1 MKKNSIL
8 VKTVLMSMLTAA
20 TFTGFTSCQDD
31 LDLDTTPQ
39 MEETAMTR
47 GLGGYDNVNDED
59 YPACNN
65 KFTKDNWRQ
74 NAFIYLYDKQ
84 SSDDWGLLARQ
95 GYKKVALPWASEVDN
110 SLSVQSHIP
119 SALVDQTTPEN
130 GWEMVLNYCGYN
142 QDANA
147 NLIFF
152 YNKYTGM
159 MRVMYYIPE
168 DFSGGGDHFWEVS
181 VTDNMAYRSPWR
193 YGVPMDHNI
202 DAEGKKAIGQTDTR
216 TMHDLVMP
224 WCSEMGTDA
233 RTPNQ
238 GWWAFDFDMSNYNTQ
253 HTITDQ
259 DEIVLTL
266 HTQDKSAVTLQSTL
280 TGQMSGSISLNSVGG
295 LSGGDVANGILTGLA
310 GVGKLVAGGIAAK
323 AQRGMDAFNGLAD
336 ALGLGAGMAGI
347 FGGDGTSLEGTI
359 SLGMTGNIDTQGII
373 QTAQTAKGFPS
384 GLHIKMAKFDMKN
397 SHMGQ
402 GVWNLKMAPFIYMT
416 NQLQGALANP
426 WSNDKD
432 AEYEAIG
439 TDNKK
444 RTGTPDLGCVWFF
457 DPHSVQVELNHDIF
471 PEEQIDYMQVDVI
484 PGARF
489 ANKVTGTDAYRKFLG
504 LNDRDLN
511 KINTFGFNTGLGD
524 DFPHVYQIFGRAN
537 QSEILS
543 YYYRNSWNDRPE
555 GTEYCIYA
563 PAEKVNGKAQVVF
576 GMGIRKQECIVEP
589 QLACTSFIL
598 DKDITACIAP
608 PVEVNVRVT
617 LKMKN
622 SDKVYVFNRIYLPQ
636 VKFKAISKDNPK
648 DMENLWNTAF
658 NVRDYKDYQEE
669 HLETYDYN
677 RKRCYD
683 KIKFM
688 FPNANISYEAWD
700 QPNE

>member
-1 MKKNSIL
+1 MAKKSFL

-31 LDLDTTPQ
+31 DFDLDTMPEQ
-39 MEETAMTR
+39 PAMTR
-47 GLGGYDNVNDED
+47 GIGGYDNVNDED
-59 YPACNN
+59 FLACNH

-74 NAFIYLYDKQ
+74 SAFIYLYDKQ
-84 SSDDWGLLARQ
+84 SSDDWGLLTRK
-95 GYKKVALPWASEVDN
+95 GYKKVALPWASKIDN

-168 DFSGGGDHFWEVS
+168 DFSGGGDHFWEIS

-216 TMHDLVMP
+216 TMHDLAMP
-224 WCSEMGTDA
+224 WCSEIGTDA

-253 HTITDQ
+253 HTINDQ

-295 LSGGDVANGILTGLA
+295 LSGGDVANDILTGLA
-310 GVGKLVAGGIAAK
+310 GVGKAVAGGIAAK

-384 GLHIKMAKFDMKN
+384 GLHIKMAKFDMKH

-416 NQLQGALANP
+416 NQLQAGYTVP
-426 WSNDKD
+426 WKDEKD
-432 AEYEAIG
+432 AK
-439 TDNKK
+439 DDC
-444 RTGTPDLGCVWFF
+444 PCFGCIWFF

-471 PEEQIDYMQVDVI
+471 PEGQIESMKVDVL
-484 PGARF
+484 PGARY
-489 ANKVTGTDAYRKFLG
+489 ANKVTGTDGYRKFLG

-524 DFPHVYQIFGRAN
+524 IGPSASIYVTWGEAHE
-537 QSEILS
+537 SEILS
-543 YYYRNSWNDRPE
+543 YYYRNCWNDRPE

-563 PAEKVNGKAQVVF
+563 PIEKVNGSPQVVY
-576 GMGIRKQECIVEP
+576 GMGIRKQKCIVEP
-589 QLACTSFIL
+589 QLAVS
-598 DKDITACIAP
+598 ASSNSCIAP
-608 PVEVNVRVT
+608 PVEVNVQVT
-617 LKMKN
+617 LTMK
-622 SDKVYVFNRIYLPQ
+622 DGKKYVFNRIYLPQ
-636 VKFKAISKDNPK
+636 ITFKNNTQAEL
-648 DMENLWNTAF
+648 ENLWNTAF
-658 NVRDYKDYQEE
+658 NVKDYKNYQQYD
-669 HLETYDYN
+669 LETYDYN

-700 QPNE
+700 K

>member
-1 MKKNSIL
+1 MAKKSFL
-8 VKTVLMSMLTAA
+8 VKTVLMSMLTAV
-20 TFTGFTSCQDD
+20 TFSFTSCQDD
-31 LDLDTTPQ
+31 DFDLDTMPEQ
-39 MEETAMTR
+39 PAMTR

-59 YPACNN
+59 YLACNN

-74 NAFIYLYDKQ
+74 SAFIYLYDKQ
-84 SSDDWGLLARQ
+84 SSDDWGLLTRK
-95 GYKKVALPWASEVDN
+95 GYKKVALPWASKIDN

-193 YGVPMDHNI
+193 YGVPMDKNFA
-202 DAEGKKAIGQTDTR
+202 DKGAINQNDQGN
-216 TMHDLVMP
+216 MHDLVMP
-224 WCSEMGTDA
+224 WCSEMGSDA

-259 DEIVLTL
+259 DEIVLTM

-280 TGQMSGSISLNSVGG
+280 TGQLSGTISLNSVGG
-295 LSGGDVANGILTGLA
+295 LSGGDWANGIMTGLA
-310 GVGKLVAGGIAAK
+310 GVGKLVAGGVAAYGK
-323 AQRGMDAFNGLAD
+323 AGVDAFNGLAD
-336 ALGLGAGMAGI
+336 GLGLGAGMAGI
-347 FGGDGTSLEGTI
+347 FGGGGTSLEGTI

-373 QTAQTAKGFPS
+373 NTAQTAKGFPS

-402 GVWNLKMAPFIYMT
+402 GVWNLKNDPVVYMT
-416 NQLQGALANP
+416 NQTQEALGTL

-432 AEYEAIG
+432 AHYQ
-439 TDNKK
+439 
-444 RTGTPDLGCVWFF
+444 RTNSHNYTNDTYPSTGCIWFF

-471 PEEQIDYMQVDVI
+471 PEEQIASMKVDI
-484 PGARF
+484 LPGARY
-489 ANKVTGTDAYRKFLG
+489 ANKVTGTDGYRKFLG

-511 KINTFGFNTGLGD
+511 KINVFGTYTGLGD
-524 DFPHVYQIFGRAN
+524 HVLRETNESFYLTWGQSMK
-537 QSEILS
+537 SEILS
-543 YYYRNSWNDRPE
+543 NFYYGNYPYPN
-555 GTEYCIYA
+555 GFQKYGLYA
-563 PAEKVNGKAQVVF
+563 PIEKVNGIPQVVW
-576 GMGIRKQECIVEP
+576 GLGDNDRQLLLEP
-589 QLACTSFIL
+589 QMACDS
-598 DKDITACIAP
+598 KNPCIAP
-608 PVEVNVRVT
+608 PVEVVVRIT

-622 SDKVYVFNRIYLPQ
+622 SDKTYVFNRIYLPQ
-636 VKFKAISKDNPK
+636 VEFKQNTQQNLVD
-648 DMENLWNTAF
+648 LWNNNF
-658 NVRDYKDYQEE
+658 NVKDYKNYQQYD
-669 HLETYDYN
+669 LETYDYN

-700 QPNE
+700 K

>member
-1 MKKNSIL
+1 MTKKSFL
-8 VKTVLMSMLTAA
+8 VKTVLMSMLTAV

-31 LDLDTTPQ
+31 DFDLDTMPEQ
-39 MEETAMTR
+39 PAMTR

-59 YPACNN
+59 YLACNN

-84 SSDDWGLLARQ
+84 SSDDWGLLARK
-95 GYKKVALPWASEVDN
+95 GYKKVALPWASKIDN

-168 DFSGGGDHFWEVS
+168 DFTGGGDHFWEVS

-193 YGVPMDHNI
+193 YGVPMDRTI
-202 DAEGKKAIGQTDTR
+202 TDKSAINQNDQGN
-216 TMHDLVMP
+216 MHDLVMP
-224 WCSEMGTDA
+224 WCNEMGADA

-238 GWWAFDFDMSNYNTQ
+238 GWWAFDFDMSNYNTN
-253 HTITDQ
+253 HMITDK
-259 DEIVLTL
+259 DEIVLTM

-280 TGQMSGSISLNSVGG
+280 TGKLSGTINLSSAGG
-295 LSGGDVANGILTGLA
+295 LSGGDWANGIMTGIA
-310 GVGKLVAGGIAAK
+310 SVGKFISGGVAFKK
-323 AQRGMDAFNGLAD
+323 ATAVEAFSGLAD
-336 ALGLGAGMAGI
+336 GLGLGAAMAGI
-347 FGGDGTSLEGTI
+347 FGGGDGTSLEGTI

-373 QTAQTAKGFPS
+373 KSAQVANGFVS
-384 GLHIKMAKFDMKN
+384 ALHIPMAKFDLKN

-402 GVWNLKMAPFIYMT
+402 GVWNLKIDPYIYMISQLGQVT
-416 NQLQGALANP
+416 NIDWYDLKKDKNPALF
-426 WSNDKD
+426 
-432 AEYEAIG
+432 
-439 TDNKK
+439 
-444 RTGTPDLGCVWFF
+444 GCVYFF

-471 PEEQIDYMQVDVI
+471 PEGQIASLKVDAL
-484 PGARF
+484 PGARY

-504 LNDRDLN
+504 LKDRNQNITNLD
-511 KINTFGFNTGLGD
+511 IFNTGKGDWGSIFYMLWGKSMESEVLGN
-524 DFPHVYQIFGRAN
+524 F
-537 QSEILS
+537 
-543 YYYRNSWNDRPE
+543 YYGNYPYPDGIE
-555 GTEYCIYA
+555 HYGCHA
-563 PAEKVNGKAQVVF
+563 PKEDVDGVQQVVW
-576 GMGIRKQECIVEP
+576 GVGSDKRQCLLEP
-589 QLACTSFIL
+589 QLQCMGMENTNIS
-598 DKDITACIAP
+598 AP
-608 PVEVNVRVT
+608 PVEVNVQVT
-617 LKMKN
+617 LTMK
-622 SDKVYVFNRIYLPQ
+622 DGKKYVFNRIYLPQ
-636 VKFKAISKDNPK
+636 ITFKNNTQAEL
-648 DMENLWNTAF
+648 ENLWNTAF
-658 NVRDYKDYQEE
+658 NVKDYKNYQQYD
-669 HLETYDYN
+669 LETYDYL

-700 QPNE
+700 K

>member
-47 GLGGYDNVNDED
+47 GLGDYDNVNDED
-59 YPACNN
+59 FPACNH

-74 NAFIYLYDKQ
+74 SAFIYLYDGH
-84 SSDDWGLLARQ
+84 SSDDWGLLPRQ
-95 GYKKVALPWASEVDN
+95 GYKKVALPWASKVDN
-110 SLSVQSHIP
+110 SLTVQSHIP
-119 SALVDQTTPEN
+119 SDLVNQTTPEN
-130 GWEMVLNYCGYN
+130 GWEMVLNYCGNN
-142 QDANA
+142 QQENG

-168 DFSGGGDHFWEVS
+168 DFTGGGDHFWEIK
-181 VTDNMAYRSPWR
+181 VTNNMAYRSPWR
-193 YGVPMDHNI
+193 YGVPMDHTIN
-202 DAEGKKAIGQTDTR
+202 EERKSAINQNDIG
-216 TMHDLVMP
+216 TMSDIVMP
-224 WCSEMGTDA
+224 WCSEMGSKS

-259 DEIVLTL
+259 DEIVLTM
-266 HTQDKSAVTLQSTL
+266 HTQNQSSVQLQSVL
-280 TGQMSGSISLNSVGG
+280 EGQLSGSINLNSVGG
-295 LSGGDVANGILTGLA
+295 LSGGDWANGIMTGLA
-310 GVGKLVAGGIAAK
+310 SVGKFVAGGVAAK
-323 AQRGMDAFNGLAD
+323 KTTAVEALNGLAD
-336 ALGLGAGMAGI
+336 GMGLGAAMAGI
-347 FGGDGTSLEGTI
+347 FGEGDTNLEGTI

-373 QTAQTAKGFPS
+373 NTAQIASGFPS
-384 GLHIKMAKFDMKN
+384 GLHIPMAKFDMKN

-402 GVWNLKMAPFIYMT
+402 GVWNLKMAPFIYIT
-416 NQLQGALANP
+416 NQLQEVQNP
-426 WSNDKD
+426 FWDHEKD
-432 AEYEAIG
+432 AQLNGNYTKA
-439 TDNKK
+439 
-444 RTGTPDLGCVWFF
+444 GCVYFF
-457 DPHSVQVELNHDIF
+457 DPHSVQVELNHDVF
-471 PEEQIDYMQVDVI
+471 PEDQIASMRVDVL

-504 LNDRDLN
+504 LRDRDLN
-511 KINTFGFNTGLGD
+511 MNKRFDYCTGLVDNDATNSYTFVTWG
-524 DFPHVYQIFGRAN
+524 GKN
-537 QSEILS
+537 KKSEVLS
-543 YYYRNSWNDRPE
+543 NYYYGHYPYPNALQRY
-555 GTEYCIYA
+555 GYYA
-563 PAEKVNGKAQVVF
+563 PAEKVKGVPSIVWGLGDNE
-576 GMGIRKQECIVEP
+576 KQFIIEP
-589 QLACTSFIL
+589 QLACYNQYFDGYS
-598 DKDITACIAP
+598 ACIAP

-636 VKFKAISKDNPK
+636 VKFKQNTQQNL
-648 DMENLWNTAF
+648 EELWNTAF
-658 NVRDYKDYQEE
+658 NVRDYKNYQE
-669 HLETYDYN
+669 HDLETYDYN

-683 KIKFM
+683 KIKYM

-700 QPNE
+700 K

>member
-1 MKKNSIL
+1 MAKKSFL
-8 VKTVLMSMLTAA
+8 VKTVLMSMLTAV
-20 TFTGFTSCQDD
+20 TFSFASCQDD
-31 LDLDTTPQ
+31 DFDLDTMPEQ
-39 MEETAMTR
+39 PAMTR

-59 YPACNN
+59 YLACNH

-74 NAFIYLYDKQ
+74 SAFIYLYDKQ
-84 SSDDWGLLARQ
+84 SSDDWGLLTRK
-95 GYKKVALPWASEVDN
+95 GYKKVALPWASKIDN

-168 DFSGGGDHFWEVS
+168 DFTGGGDHFWEVS

-193 YGVPMDHNI
+193 YGVPMDRTI
-202 DAEGKKAIGQTDTR
+202 TDKSAINQNDQGN
-216 TMHDLVMP
+216 MHDLVMP
-224 WCSEMGTDA
+224 WCNEMGADA

-238 GWWAFDFDMSNYNTQ
+238 GWWAFDFDMSNYNTN
-253 HTITDQ
+253 HMITDK
-259 DEIVLTL
+259 DEIVLTM

-280 TGQMSGSISLNSVGG
+280 TGQLSGTINLSSAGG
-295 LSGGDVANGILTGLA
+295 LSGGDCANGIMTGIA
-310 GVGKLVAGGIAAK
+310 SVGKFISGGVAFKK
-323 AQRGMDAFNGLAD
+323 ATAVEAFSGLAD
-336 ALGLGAGMAGI
+336 GLGLGAAMAGI
-347 FGGDGTSLEGTI
+347 FGGGDGTSLDGTI

-373 QTAQTAKGFPS
+373 KSAQVAKGFPS
-384 GLHIKMAKFDMKN
+384 ALHIPMAKFDLKN

-402 GVWNLKMAPFIYMT
+402 GVWNLKTAPFIYMT
-416 NQLQGALANP
+416 NQRQVGYNVP
-426 WSNDKD
+426 WKDEKD
-432 AEYEAIG
+432 AK
-439 TDNKK
+439 DDC
-444 RTGTPDLGCVWFF
+444 PCFGCIWFF

-489 ANKVTGTDAYRKFLG
+489 ANKVTGTDGYRKFLG

-511 KINTFGFNTGLGD
+511 KFNTFGFNTGLGD
-524 DFPHVYQIFGRAN
+524 IGPSSADKMYLTWGEAHE
-537 QSEILS
+537 SEILS
-543 YYYRNSWNDRPE
+543 YYYRNCWNDRPE
-555 GTEYCIYA
+555 GTQYCIYA
-563 PAEKVNGKAQVVF
+563 PIEKVNGGSQVVY

-589 QLACTSFIL
+589 QLALSVYKNL
-598 DKDITACIAP
+598 CIAP

-636 VKFKAISKDNPK
+636 VEFKNNTQAEL
-648 DMENLWNTAF
+648 ENLWNTAF
-658 NVRDYKDYQEE
+658 NVKDYKNYQQYD
-669 HLETYDYN
+669 LETYDYN

-700 QPNE
+700 K

>member
-1 MKKNSIL
+1 MAKKSFL

-31 LDLDTTPQ
+31 DFDLDTMPEQ
-39 MEETAMTR
+39 PAMTR

-59 YPACNN
+59 YPACNH

-74 NAFIYLYDKQ
+74 SAFIYLYDKQ
-84 SSDDWGLLARQ
+84 SSDDWGLLTRK
-95 GYKKVALPWASEVDN
+95 GYKKVALPWASKIDN

-119 SALVDQTTPEN
+119 SELVNQTTPEN

-142 QDANA
+142 QDADA

-168 DFSGGGDHFWEVS
+168 DFSGGGDHFWEIS

-202 DAEGKKAIGQTDTR
+202 DAGGKKAIGQTYPE

-253 HTITDQ
+253 HTINDQ

-295 LSGGDVANGILTGLA
+295 LSGGDVANGIMTGLA
-310 GVGKLVAGGIAAK
+310 GVGKAVAGGIAAY
-323 AQRGMDAFNGLAD
+323 AGRGMDAFNGLAD

-347 FGGDGTSLEGTI
+347 FGGDGTDLEGTI

-384 GLHIKMAKFDMKN
+384 GLHIPMAKFDMKN

-402 GVWNLKMAPFIYMT
+402 GVWNLKNDPVVYMT
-416 NQLQGALANP
+416 NQTQEALGTL

-432 AEYEAIG
+432 AHYQ
-439 TDNKK
+439 
-444 RTGTPDLGCVWFF
+444 RTNSHNYTNDTYPSTGCIWFF

-511 KINTFGFNTGLGD
+511 KINTFGYKTGFGD
-524 DFPHVYQIFGRAN
+524 DWALAFNENFYIIFGMAKE
-537 QSEILS
+537 SEILS
-543 YYYRNSWNDRPE
+543 YYYKNSWNDRPE

-563 PAEKVNGKAQVVF
+563 PAEKVNGLPQVVY

-589 QLACTSFIL
+589 QMAC
-598 DKDITACIAP
+598 DENNPCIAP

-622 SDKVYVFNRIYLPQ
+622 SDKVYVFNRLYLPQ

-700 QPNE
+700 K

>member
-1 MKKNSIL
+1 MAKKSFL
-8 VKTVLMSMLTAA
+8 VKTVLMSMLTAV

-31 LDLDTTPQ
+31 DFDLDTMPEQ
-39 MEETAMTR
+39 PAMTR

-59 YPACNN
+59 FLARNN
-65 KFTKDNWRQ
+65 KFTKDNWSQ
-74 NAFIYLYDKQ
+74 SAFIYLYDKQ
-84 SSDDWGLLARQ
+84 SSDDWGLLTRK
-95 GYKKVALPWASEVDN
+95 GYKKVALPWASKIDN

-168 DFSGGGDHFWEVS
+168 DFSGGGDHFWEIS

-202 DAEGKKAIGQTDTR
+202 DAERKKAIGQTDTR
-216 TMHDLVMP
+216 NMHDLVMP
-224 WCSEMGTDA
+224 WCSEIGTDA

-280 TGQMSGSISLNSVGG
+280 TGQMSGTISLNSVGG
-295 LSGGDVANGILTGLA
+295 LSGGDCANGIMTGLA
-310 GVGKLVAGGIAAK
+310 GVGKLVAGGIATK

-336 ALGLGAGMAGI
+336 ALSLGAGMAGI
-347 FGGDGTSLEGTI
+347 FGGGDGTSLEGTI

-373 QTAQTAKGFPS
+373 KSAQVAKGFPS

-416 NQLQGALANP
+416 NQMQAGCNNP
-426 WSNDKD
+426 WKDEKD
-432 AEYEAIG
+432 AK
-439 TDNKK
+439 DNCP
-444 RTGTPDLGCVWFF
+444 GWGCIWFF

-511 KINTFGFNTGLGD
+511 KTNTFGYCTGLRDECAVWTPQYDTYVTWG
-524 DFPHVYQIFGRAN
+524 VAN
-537 QSEILS
+537 ESEILS

-563 PAEKVNGKAQVVF
+563 PIEKVNDNPQVVY
-576 GMGIRKQECIVEP
+576 GMGIRKQEAIVEP
-589 QLACTSFIL
+589 QLAVCGFRNP
-598 DKDITACIAP
+598 CIAP

-636 VKFKAISKDNPK
+636 VKFKQNTQQNLVD
-648 DMENLWNTAF
+648 LWNNNF
-658 NVRDYKDYQEE
+658 NVKDYKNYQQYD
-669 HLETYDYN
+669 LETYDYN

-688 FPNANISYEAWD
+688 FPKANISYEAWD
-700 QPNE
+700 K

>member
-1 MKKNSIL
+1 MAKKSFL
-8 VKTVLMSMLTAA
+8 VKTVLMSMLTAV
-20 TFTGFTSCQDD
+20 TFSFASCQDD
-31 LDLDTTPQ
+31 DFDLDTMPEQPT
-39 MEETAMTR
+39 MTR

-59 YPACNN
+59 YLACNN

-74 NAFIYLYDKQ
+74 SAFIYLYDKQ
-84 SSDDWGLLARQ
+84 SSDDWGLLTRK
-95 GYKKVALPWASEVDN
+95 GYKKVALPWASKIDN

-193 YGVPMDHNI
+193 YGVPMDRTITN
-202 DAEGKKAIGQTDTR
+202 KSAINQNDQGN
-216 TMHDLVMP
+216 MHDLVMP
-224 WCSEMGTDA
+224 WCNEMGADA

-238 GWWAFDFDMSNYNTQ
+238 GWWAFDFDMSNYNTN
-253 HTITDQ
+253 HMITDK
-259 DEIVLTL
+259 DEIVLTM

-280 TGQMSGSISLNSVGG
+280 TGQLSGTINLSSAGG
-295 LSGGDVANGILTGLA
+295 LSGGDCANGIMTGIA
-310 GVGKLVAGGIAAK
+310 SVGKFISGGVAFKK
-323 AQRGMDAFNGLAD
+323 ATAVEAFSGLAD
-336 ALGLGAGMAGI
+336 GLGLGAAMAGI
-347 FGGDGTSLEGTI
+347 FGGGDGTSLDGTI

-373 QTAQTAKGFPS
+373 KSAQVAKGFPS
-384 GLHIKMAKFDMKN
+384 ALHIPMAKFDLKN

-402 GVWNLKMAPFIYMT
+402 GVWNLKTAPFIYMT
-416 NQLQGALANP
+416 NQRQVGYNVP
-426 WSNDKD
+426 WKDEKD
-432 AEYEAIG
+432 AK
-439 TDNKK
+439 DDC
-444 RTGTPDLGCVWFF
+444 PCFGCIWFF

-471 PEEQIDYMQVDVI
+471 PEEQIDYMQVDVL

-489 ANKVTGTDAYRKFLG
+489 ANKVTGTDGYRKFLG

-524 DFPHVYQIFGRAN
+524 IGPSADMMYLTWGEAHE
-537 QSEILS
+537 SEILS
-543 YYYRNSWNDRPE
+543 YYYRNCWNDRPE

-563 PAEKVNGKAQVVF
+563 PIEKVNGGSQVVY

-589 QLACTSFIL
+589 QLALSVYRNP
-598 DKDITACIAP
+598 CIAP
-608 PVEVNVRVT
+608 PVEVNVQVT
-617 LKMKN
+617 LTMK
-622 SDKVYVFNRIYLPQ
+622 DGKKYVFNRIYLPQ
-636 VKFKAISKDNPK
+636 VEFKNNTQAEL
-648 DMENLWNTAF
+648 ENLWNTAF
-658 NVRDYKDYQEE
+658 NVKDFKNYQQYD
-669 HLETYDYN
+669 LETYDYN

-700 QPNE
+700 K

>member
-1 MKKNSIL
+1 
-8 VKTVLMSMLTAA
+8 
-20 TFTGFTSCQDD
+20 
-31 LDLDTTPQ
+31 
-39 MEETAMTR
+39 
-47 GLGGYDNVNDED
+47 
-59 YPACNN
+59 
-65 KFTKDNWRQ
+65 
-74 NAFIYLYDKQ
+74 
-84 SSDDWGLLARQ
+84 
-95 GYKKVALPWASEVDN
+95 
-110 SLSVQSHIP
+110 
-119 SALVDQTTPEN
+119 
-130 GWEMVLNYCGYN
+130 
-142 QDANA
+142 
-147 NLIFF
+147 
-152 YNKYTGM
+152 
-159 MRVMYYIPE
+159 MYYIPE
-168 DFSGGGDHFWEVS
+168 DFSGGGDHFWEIS

-202 DAEGKKAIGQTDTR
+202 DAGGKMAIGQTDTR

-266 HTQDKSAVTLQSTL
+266 HTLDKSAVTLQSTL

-384 GLHIKMAKFDMKN
+384 GLHIKMAKFAMKN

-416 NQLQGALANP
+416 NQLQAGYTVP
-426 WSNDKD
+426 WKDEKD
-432 AEYEAIG
+432 AK
-439 TDNKK
+439 DDC
-444 RTGTPDLGCVWFF
+444 PCFGCIWFF

-471 PEEQIDYMQVDVI
+471 PEGQIESMKVDVL
-484 PGARF
+484 PGARY
-489 ANKVTGTDAYRKFLG
+489 ANKVTGTDGYRKFLG

-524 DFPHVYQIFGRAN
+524 IGPSASIYVTWGEAHE
-537 QSEILS
+537 SEILS

-563 PAEKVNGKAQVVF
+563 PIEKVNGSPQVVY
-576 GMGIRKQECIVEP
+576 GMGIRKQEALLNLSWLV
-589 QLACTSFIL
+589 
-598 DKDITACIAP
+598 
-608 PVEVNVRVT
+608 
-617 LKMKN
+617 MKI
-622 SDKVYVFNRIYLPQ
+622 IYASLPQ
-636 VKFKAISKDNPK
+636 WKSMCV
-648 DMENLWNTAF
+648 
-658 NVRDYKDYQEE
+658 
-669 HLETYDYN
+669 
-677 RKRCYD
+677 
-683 KIKFM
+683 
-688 FPNANISYEAWD
+688 
-700 QPNE
+700 

>member
-1 MKKNSIL
+1 MAKKSFL

-31 LDLDTTPQ
+31 DFDLDTMPEQ
-39 MEETAMTR
+39 PAMTR
-47 GLGGYDNVNDED
+47 GIGGYDNVNDKD
-59 YPACNN
+59 FLACNH

-74 NAFIYLYDKQ
+74 SAFIYLYDKQ
-84 SSDDWGLLARQ
+84 SSDDWGLLTRQ
-95 GYKKVALPWASEVDN
+95 GYKKVALPWASKIDN

-224 WCSEMGTDA
+224 WCSEIGTDA

-347 FGGDGTSLEGTI
+347 FGGDGTDLEGTI

-384 GLHIKMAKFDMKN
+384 GLHIKMAKFDMKH

-416 NQLQGALANP
+416 NQMQVVGNTLWMKNQSEEILTAC
-426 WSNDKD
+426 
-432 AEYEAIG
+432 
-439 TDNKK
+439 
-444 RTGTPDLGCVWFF
+444 GCIWFF

-471 PEEQIDYMQVDVI
+471 PEGQIASMKVDVL
-484 PGARF
+484 PGARY
-489 ANKVTGTDAYRKFLG
+489 ANKVTGTDGYRKFLR

-511 KINTFGFNTGLGD
+511 KINTFGYKTGVRENTLNPVIENDAVVTWG
-524 DFPHVYQIFGRAN
+524 N
-537 QSEILS
+537 SSKSEVLS
-543 YYYRNSWNDRPE
+543 NYYYGNYPYPDDIEKYGR
-555 GTEYCIYA
+555 YA
-563 PAEKVNGKAQVVF
+563 PIEEVNGMPQVVW
-576 GMGIRKQECIVEP
+576 GVGSDKRQCIIEP
-589 QLACTSFIL
+589 QLGC
-598 DKDITACIAP
+598 DYRNPCIAP

-617 LKMKN
+617 LKMDDGKT
-622 SDKVYVFNRIYLPQ
+622 YVFNRIYLPQ
-636 VKFKAISKDNPK
+636 VEFKQITQQNLVD
-648 DMENLWNTAF
+648 LWNNNF
-658 NVRDYKDYQEE
+658 NVKDYKNYQKYD
-669 HLETYDYN
+669 LETYDYN

-700 QPNE
+700 K